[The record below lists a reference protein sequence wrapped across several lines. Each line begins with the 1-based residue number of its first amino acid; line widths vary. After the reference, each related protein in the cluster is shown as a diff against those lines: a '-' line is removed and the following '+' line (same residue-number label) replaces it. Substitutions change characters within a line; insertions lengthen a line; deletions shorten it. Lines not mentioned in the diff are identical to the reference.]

1 MKSRKVSEPKLLG
14 QIEHGVM
21 LNLLGYHL
29 AQASIPTNSAF
40 KKHIS
45 DAHQLNKLEF
55 TTLMLLKENQNLTP
69 KRMAIALN
77 MPASNLTLLLD
88 RIEKRKL
95 IIRTQSSEDRR
106 VQNISL
112 TPSGIKLT
120 EKLKKTCAVME
131 DDVLSHITNAEQEIL
146 LELLRKIARHRK
158 V

>member
-1 MKSRKVSEPKLLG
+1 MKSRKAPEPKLLG
-14 QIEHGVM
+14 HLEHGAM

-45 DAHQLNKLEF
+45 DVHQLNKVEF

-69 KRMAIALN
+69 KRLSLALN

-95 IIRTQSSEDRR
+95 IERNQSIDDRR

-112 TPSGIKLT
+112 TPSGTKLT
-120 EKLKKTCAVME
+120 EKLKKVCNVME
-131 DDVLSHITNAEQEIL
+131 DDILSHITKAEQEIL
-146 LELLRKIARHRK
+146 FELLRKIARHR
-158 V
+158 

>member
-1 MKSRKVSEPKLLG
+1 MKSRKAPEPKLLG
-14 QIEHGVM
+14 QLEHGTM

-55 TTLMLLKENQNLTP
+55 TTLMLLKENKNLTP
-69 KRMAIALN
+69 KRLSLALN

-95 IIRTQSSEDRR
+95 IVRTQSVEDRR

-112 TPSGIKLT
+112 TLSGNKLT
-120 EKLKKTCAVME
+120 EKLKKICGVME

-146 LELLRKIARHRK
+146 FELLRKIARHRK
-158 V
+158 H